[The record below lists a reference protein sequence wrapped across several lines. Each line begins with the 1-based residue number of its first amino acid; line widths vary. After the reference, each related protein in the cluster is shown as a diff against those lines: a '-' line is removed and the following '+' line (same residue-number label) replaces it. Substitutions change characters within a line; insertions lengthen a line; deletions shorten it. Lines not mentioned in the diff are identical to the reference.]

1 VNRDRVRTSDA
12 DRDPD
17 KVPGFHAVMRP
28 LIRISTLLAG
38 IALVLPAAS
47 AARGPVRLAPPGDSA
62 VSQYAEVV
70 PNDLG
75 ASPPRPGGRG
85 GGVLGSTALHRL
97 TAAGAD
103 GQALV
108 GVVDETTPPPLLA
121 AAGGQQGGVGAQRGG
136 RTGGASVRL
145 RGVSAERR
153 RDAAAGN
160 SSSASAGGAGSA
172 GTSTAALKRAL
183 SGAQSASPA
192 AQILGSVGGEGLG
205 IVLGVVLLA
214 GGLGLVVRAVRRRRA
229 G

>member
-1 VNRDRVRTSDA
+1 
-12 DRDPD
+12 
-17 KVPGFHAVMRP
+17 MRP
-28 LIRISTLLAG
+28 LIRISTVLVG

-75 ASPPRPGGRG
+75 ASPPRPGGG
-85 GGVLGSTALHRL
+85 GKGFLGTSVLHRL
-97 TAAGAD
+97 TAAGSD

-108 GVVDETTPPPLLA
+108 GVVDATTPPPLLGA
-121 AAGGQQGGVGAQRGG
+121 GGGQQGGVDAQRGG
-136 RTGGASVRL
+136 RTGGASDRPP
-145 RGVSAERR
+145 GVSAERR
-153 RDAAAGN
+153 PDAAVGY
-160 SSSASAGGAGSA
+160 SSGASAGGAGSA
-172 GTSTAALKRAL
+172 GTSSAALKRAL

-214 GGLGLVVRAVRRRRA
+214 GGLGLVVRAVRQRRA